1 MTLRFGSVHLATLQG
16 QGGSEGQDELLAA
29 VTDGTGDW
37 PDGQTHTAFAFTRGR
52 SKCFSCTDS
61 LQWPTNGAVKL
72 SQHRRGGNTGEGDLS
87 TCPMSPAW
95 RWRGGPTLALKS
107 GVHAQN
113 QCCLAQAGG
122 GDMPSGPVNDQACDG
137 VGTSQAGRYRRAID
151 ATHKGLFGVQSRE
164 ALFGGCHVI
173 EGRFA
178 ESHLS

>member
-1 MTLRFGSVHLATLQG
+1 M
-16 QGGSEGQDELLAA
+16 
-29 VTDGTGDW
+29 
-37 PDGQTHTAFAFTRGR
+37 
-52 SKCFSCTDS
+52 
-61 LQWPTNGAVKL
+61 
-72 SQHRRGGNTGEGDLS
+72 
-87 TCPMSPAW
+87 
-95 RWRGGPTLALKS
+95 LALKS

-173 EGRFA
+173 EGQFA